1 MRKPDYKRA
10 YRECED
16 GDERAELA
24 SAEWESIKAHLA
36 ERDLLTDRRMKIA
49 DRLAREVVEYE
60 FLFPTVA
67 AEGAVLVGG
76 GENAGEYFNYRFSA
90 LKKHQAEILK
100 LEEALQITVK
110 GGDGKGKEP
119 ERPKVAADRYLS
131 GGPDQRIRAPRH

>member
-10 YRECED
+10 YRLCED
-16 GDERAELA
+16 GDERAEMA
-24 SAEWESIKAHLA
+24 SAEWDSIKSHLS
-36 ERDLLTDRRMKIA
+36 ERDLLTDRRLKIA
-49 DRLAREVVEYE
+49 DRLAREIVEYE

-67 AEGAVLVGG
+67 AEGAVLGG
-76 GENAGEYFNYRFSA
+76 TEDQGEYFNYRFSA

-119 ERPKVAADRYLS
+119 ERPKTASDEF
-131 GGPDQRIRAPRH
+131 IAPRPN